1 MLTAIT
7 NPAVRILAHP
17 RGRITGS
24 RAGIIADWDAIFA
37 QAAELT
43 VAIEIDGDPARQN
56 LDYALARRALDAG
69 CLCRGQRGVHDRS
82 LSYSETALAHAK
94 LAAIPTQR
102 IVNCW
107 SLDQLLA

>member
-69 CLCRGQRGVHDRS
+69 CLAVD
-82 LSYSETALAHAK
+82 SEAHM
-94 LAAIPTQR
+94 TDHSR
-102 IVNCW
+102 TRRRR
-107 SLDQLLA
+107 